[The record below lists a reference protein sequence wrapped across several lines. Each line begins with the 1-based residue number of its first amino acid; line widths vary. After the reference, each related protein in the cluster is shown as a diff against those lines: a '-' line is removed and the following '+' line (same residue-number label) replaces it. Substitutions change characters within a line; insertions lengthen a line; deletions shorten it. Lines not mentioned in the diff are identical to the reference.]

1 MRQKNLSTDENSCFC
16 FYPLELYWNAHKA
29 FPTSNLTCTNKAQLK
44 VFGMATRSMHAF
56 FFFSFGVPFSHLSS
70 FTSYWTC
77 KLSGKGWKKMWTN
90 YDSEASLMCRLVSLE
105 VSLSFFIGMMEFL
118 TARQADCYFFT
129 MLLVI
134 KYLTRYTCTM

>member
-1 MRQKNLSTDENSCFC
+1 
-16 FYPLELYWNAHKA
+16 
-29 FPTSNLTCTNKAQLK
+29 
-44 VFGMATRSMHAF
+44 
-56 FFFSFGVPFSHLSS
+56 
-70 FTSYWTC
+70 
-77 KLSGKGWKKMWTN
+77 MWTN